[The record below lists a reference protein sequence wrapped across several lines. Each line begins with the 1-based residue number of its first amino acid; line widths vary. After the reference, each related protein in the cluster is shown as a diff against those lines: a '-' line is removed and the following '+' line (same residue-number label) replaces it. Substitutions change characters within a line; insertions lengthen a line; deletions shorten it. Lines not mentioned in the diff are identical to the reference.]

1 MDTDVDA
8 RANTLAP
15 EHRGMLSTLPRDPR
29 AAARTEPMAPAET
42 RITPIEVGSEW
53 LRLADRFRDH
63 NYRQLFDYAEA
74 LAARTGSTAEH
85 LRIDHGDEPIG
96 LASVRVKRMPGT
108 GIAYVS
114 GGPLVRTAANRDR
127 GPHLDLVLKAL
138 VGEYI
143 DRRRLVLRV
152 SPALG
157 DPAWNA
163 EQERRFLAARF
174 LHVDHL
180 SRYRTIVVDIG
191 GSLADVRAAFAKK
204 WRYSLKQAEKAEISV
219 TEGSDP
225 ALLDQFAPLFR
236 ELVARKS
243 LSVDLGADF
252 YGALQRALPAEE
264 RLHVAI
270 ASIGGE
276 PASGHRR
283 EPARRHRRVPA
294 GRLERI
300 RPQRLRALPP
310 AVEDDRGGGR
320 ARDQVVRPRR
330 HRSGRQPGRAPVQ
343 GPDGRCRDLRA
354 RSLRGGSGSRPR
366 GRGADGGATVPSRAG
381 PAKVTA

>member
-1 MDTDVDA
+1 
-8 RANTLAP
+8 
-15 EHRGMLSTLPRDPR
+15 ML
-29 AAARTEPMAPAET
+29 
-42 RITPIEVGSEW
+42 
-53 LRLADRFRDH
+53 
-63 NYRQLFDYAEA
+63 Q
-74 LAARTGSTAEH
+74 
-85 LRIDHGDEPIG
+85 
-96 LASVRVKRMPGT
+96 
-108 GIAYVS
+108 
-114 GGPLVRTAANRDR
+114 
-127 GPHLDLVLKAL
+127 AL
-138 VGEYI
+138 VGEYV

-276 PASGHRR
+276 PACSGHSSA

-300 RPQRLRALPP
+300 RPQRLRARPP

-320 ARDQVVRPRR
+320 ARDQGGTTSGGIDPDANPGV
-330 HRSGRQPGRAPVQ
+330 HRFKARMGGAEICAPGPYEAAPGRVRA
-343 GPDGRCRDLRA
+343 GARC
-354 RSLRGGSGSRPR
+354 
-366 GRGADGGATVPSRAG
+366 GAGGATVSEPRGAGEGNWLDDRARRGLRRSGASDRRAHRRRRRHRRGRRAG
-381 PAKVTA
+381 RERVGDLRLGADLGDLGDLGDQGQ

>member
-8 RANTLAP
+8 RANTQAP

-29 AAARTEPMAPAET
+29 AAARTEPVAPAET

-114 GGPLVRTAANRDR
+114 GGPLVRTGANRDR

-138 VGEYI
+138 VGEYV

-163 EQERRFLAARF
+163 EQERRFVAARF
-174 LHVDHL
+174 LQVDHL
-180 SRYRTIVVDIG
+180 SRYRTIAVDIG

-252 YGALQRALPAEE
+252 YGSLQRALPAEE

-276 PASGHRR
+276 PA
-283 EPARRHRRVPA
+283 A
-294 GRLERI
+294 GIVASL
-300 RPQRLRALPP
+300 LGDT
-310 AVEDDRGGGR
+310 AVYLLGASNE
-320 ARDQVVRPRR
+320 
-330 HRSGRQPGRAPVQ
+330 SGRSACAPYLLQWKTIEAAAARGIRWYDLGGIDPDANPGVHRFKARMGGEEICAPGPYEAAPGRV
-343 GPDGRCRDLRA
+343 RA
-354 RSLRGGSGSRPR
+354 GAVRTAERLFRAAR
-366 GRGADGGATVPSRAG
+366 GRRG
-381 PAKVTA
+381 